1 MSLRLALL
9 ALLEAEPATAY
20 ELAARFDGS
29 SARLWRAGQS
39 QIYPELKRLEAE
51 GLVSGV
57 SESRGSR
64 ARKTKYSIRE
74 EGCRVLAE
82 WAETAVVH
90 GVPRFP
96 EYLKSSYL
104 EWATFDGARRHFE
117 AQRSH
122 HERLIAGWSEHVREL
137 RTQETPLLQARLRQA
152 PDSAADAIVA
162 YKVLVYETLI
172 ERSRAEMEGARRG
185 IELVDRLQQESGLPG
200 SARLTSP
207 IAGR

>member
-39 QIYPELKRLEAE
+39 QIYPELKRLEEE
-51 GLVSGV
+51 GLVVGV
-57 SESRGSR
+57 SESRGAR
-64 ARKTKYSIRE
+64 AKKTKYSIRE
-74 EGCRVLAE
+74 EGCRVLEE

-104 EWATFDGARRHFE
+104 EWATFDAARGHFE

-122 HERLIAGWSEHVREL
+122 HERLIAGWTEHLREL
-137 RTQETPLLQARLRQA
+137 RSHETPLLLARLRQA
-152 PDSAADAIVA
+152 PESAGAAIVA

-172 ERSRAEMEGARRG
+172 ERSMAEIEGARKG
-185 IELVDRLQQESGLPG
+185 IELVDRLHEESGLPG

-207 IAGR
+207 NVGR